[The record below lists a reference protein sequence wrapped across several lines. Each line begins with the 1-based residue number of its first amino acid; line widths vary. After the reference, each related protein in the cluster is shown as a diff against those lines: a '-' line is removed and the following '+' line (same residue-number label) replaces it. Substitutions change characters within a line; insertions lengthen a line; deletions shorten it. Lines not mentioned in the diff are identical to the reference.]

1 MHPALPTL
9 SLIISN
15 DFLIFDH
22 GMSVFLLHSL
32 THALIFLRSFRL
44 IFQFKSPTICGL
56 LLMRSLFIYS
66 FFFLFQHRDI
76 LHQALLGYMVRW
88 VFPSPSFSH
97 RLPASMVVK
106 TQPLCTP
113 LAKRRIRRI
122 MAMTE
127 FHHWSVVYHSCSKSL
142 LTQFGYVNCKM
153 SCQTML
159 DRKERVD

>member
-56 LLMRSLFIYS
+56 LVMRSLFIYS
-66 FFFLFQHRDI
+66 FFFISAQRHSSPSSI
-76 LHQALLGYMVRW
+76 GLHGEVS
-88 VFPSPSFSH
+88 FSSPSFSH